1 MKQSKKKF
9 RFHMKHFMNIN
20 QPLHRDDERKSQN
33 HFFLPNFL
41 VKRVSVNV
49 TEVSQRFA
57 ASEKTEIFLLQNSS
71 THFSMVGDFEKR
83 RKNVSGLIED

>member
-33 HFFLPNFL
+33 HFFLSNFL
-41 VKRVSVNV
+41 LNL
-49 TEVSQRFA
+49 
-57 ASEKTEIFLLQNSS
+57 FLL
-71 THFSMVGDFEKR
+71 T
-83 RKNVSGLIED
+83 